1 MYNASVDLTPLRK
14 IGAAFYVVYFYEKE
28 IEGKS
33 NCCLP
38 YKTESIKLRERYINK
53 TIKHKKEYLK
63 SILDMKENL
72 LDSNKMNIPGK
83 KIKEMARKLL
93 QYSKNII

>member
-28 IEGKS
+28 IVRKLNYCLSYKEESLNLRKS
-33 NCCLP
+33 
-38 YKTESIKLRERYINK
+38 YINK
-53 TIKHKKEYLK
+53 TIKHKKEYLE
-63 SILDMKENL
+63 SILEMNENQ

-83 KIKEMARKLL
+83 RIKEMARELL
-93 QYSKNII
+93 QKNI